1 MKKTEG
7 NQDRSS
13 NQWHEAQLNR
23 RNQREIGRGFEPV
36 HSNLR
41 NQNANPHALGF
52 NGYNNTRN
60 PRNQSFNPSV
70 QGFSDRNNA
79 RRAPIARGK
88 EVWGRKSQTETSKE
102 GEERGMIFQDN
113 QGVIRSIHLQPVG
126 NGWLNRSA
134 SHVKKGNQV
143 TAAQGK
149 EDQQSTVQKSAEILN
164 QVVVEENNNEE
175 SSHSTQGFESFVRES
190 IVSDTEDEH
199 ISPTIK
205 AQEWEAQVI
214 ECAEVVRQQ
223 QEIERNALALNSPV
237 VIDSNIRAS
246 QIQGINIEVG
256 LQSRDTKKASRKARR
271 RNLYEGSLSLSDN
284 EYYEEYVSDSDL
296 DGQEQD
302 ITSDELRTT
311 IALGNTLEI
320 DFAKSDILK

>member
-1 MKKTEG
+1 MDNLYDEIPKTWIYNLFSRFGKIRDIYIPNKRSKITGRRFCFVRFEVNREAEQAITRTAGIWVRDLKLVVKIARFMKKTEG

-205 AQEWEAQVI
+205 AQEWEAQ
-214 ECAEVVRQQ
+214 E
-223 QEIERNALALNSPV
+223 
-237 VIDSNIRAS
+237 
-246 QIQGINIEVG
+246 
-256 LQSRDTKKASRKARR
+256 
-271 RNLYEGSLSLSDN
+271 
-284 EYYEEYVSDSDL
+284 
-296 DGQEQD
+296 
-302 ITSDELRTT
+302 
-311 IALGNTLEI
+311 
-320 DFAKSDILK
+320 